1 MSQQFQSTS
10 NFTTEKTRFGLWQ
23 AKETLLPIMAD
34 YSPLLEAELG
44 NSSSAVTPTTNNDG
58 IPDPPESG
66 LSDAEAQRLLEIYG
80 KSSFYPSVL
89 LSNHQQ
95 KQLHRH
101 HHVRRCLYPLLALHS
116 LARFPHHSSNPPCFF
131 FFNPVVLLFSSTPL
145 VPPNNRLQRIGLQ
158 RANTHH
164 GFS

>member
-10 NFTTEKTRFGLWQ
+10 KTSPQKRQDLDCGE

-34 YSPLLEAELG
+34 YSPLLDAELC
-44 NSSSAVTPTTNNDG
+44 NSSSAVTPTTNSDG

-101 HHVRRCLYPLLALHS
+101 HHARRCLCPLLVLPG

-131 FFNPVVLLFSSTPL
+131 F
-145 VPPNNRLQRIGLQ
+145 
-158 RANTHH
+158 
-164 GFS
+164 